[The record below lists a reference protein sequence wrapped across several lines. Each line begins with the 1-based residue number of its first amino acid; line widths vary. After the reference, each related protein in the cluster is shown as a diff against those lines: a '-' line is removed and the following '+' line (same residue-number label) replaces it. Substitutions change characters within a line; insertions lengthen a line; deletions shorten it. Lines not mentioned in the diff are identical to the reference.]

1 MIALMIYKYEYEN
14 NYLCHLTES
23 ITITYLQQNVMWYLA
38 KSCFVKSDFRAL
50 QKTHPSIEIESLC
63 K

>member
-1 MIALMIYKYEYEN
+1 MTYKYEYEN

-38 KSCFVKSDFRAL
+38 NFFLWNQILDIYKNA
-50 QKTHPSIEIESLC
+50 P
-63 K
+63 